1 MRLFDRFKQ
10 DKLFLIILS
19 AVLILG
25 IFIRLYEFSEVGYWN
40 DDVSTI
46 PTGLLVFYPSQ
57 FFPGLS
63 GQGEPILGNL
73 IIGAGCMLSG
83 EDFSRV
89 SEIKPMFYPGR
100 EILIGEQLINA
111 FPYCHLPIYLFG
123 IFFFLIISLLAIFI
137 LDRYSSI
144 FAISFYAFYPS
155 LLQFSRWV
163 HVDVIGYVFIALG
176 LLFLWK
182 AYSSEETKKEA
193 FLFVLSF
200 ISFAL
205 SSATK
210 LSNGIFLFFAMFIL
224 IEKYKTEFFEIIK
237 KIGAKLDLGI
247 FKKFEPRTDMNY
259 LRLIKIFVLSLV
271 SYIVVF
277 LIPFKLNPKNLFDVV
292 TKYQSIN
299 PEDSK
304 LTINTDIFRSILN
317 FLITVNIIDIILLFF
332 SLVIFIKLIR
342 AKKDRKEK
350 FVLYLFSL
358 FIVSLIFFRALIYQR
373 VFTALSIGL
382 IFLMSLAFSEKSYSI
397 HNLFRIKRKKE
408 FLVISLLIYIILS
421 FTVALSVSPHFESK
435 NPTICKFYPSRCR
448 LNLISFVQKD
458 IADYLNNTL
467 TDNETFF
474 WPLSDVL
481 YYYIRQEQGLQKYL
495 FDQYFIERFN
505 RYPTAQEQVNYFKPN
520 NQNVRYII
528 LEAFDGKDD
537 DEFKINLKG
546 QYLPNHIIYSNKIEA
561 ALIYDLENLT
571 KK

>member
-1 MRLFDRFKQ
+1 M
-10 DKLFLIILS
+10 
-19 AVLILG
+19 
-25 IFIRLYEFSEVGYWN
+25 
-40 DDVSTI
+40 
-46 PTGLLVFYPSQ
+46 
-57 FFPGLS
+57 
-63 GQGEPILGNL
+63 
-73 IIGAGCMLSG
+73 
-83 EDFSRV
+83 
-89 SEIKPMFYPGR
+89 
-100 EILIGEQLINA
+100 
-111 FPYCHLPIYLFG
+111 
-123 IFFFLIISLLAIFI
+123 SL
-137 LDRYSSI
+137 
-144 FAISFYAFYPS
+144 
-155 LLQFSRWV
+155 Q
-163 HVDVIGYVFIALG
+163 
-176 LLFLWK
+176 
-182 AYSSEETKKEA
+182 
-193 FLFVLSF
+193 
-200 ISFAL
+200 
-205 SSATK
+205 
-210 LSNGIFLFFAMFIL
+210 
-224 IEKYKTEFFEIIK
+224 
-237 KIGAKLDLGI
+237 
-247 FKKFEPRTDMNY
+247 
-259 LRLIKIFVLSLV
+259 
-271 SYIVVF
+271 
-277 LIPFKLNPKNLFDVV
+277 
-292 TKYQSIN
+292 N